1 MKKPLVIGLLLAA
14 IVALASYVAAGPYLA
29 LHGIRTALAEQDTA
43 RLERHVDF
51 PALRVNLRV
60 QVEDHLARQAGPDVS
75 SSLFGAA
82 ALSLANQVL
91 GRGVDTLV
99 TPMGIAALLQGRAT
113 WKRAVGE
120 TASLRSSTGRWPGA
134 MANAEHCK
142 SLRNGPLI
150 YGKRRLR
157 TPLSSSSRSGTAMWQ
172 RASVCSRLRRSSATR
187 SWARFCARQRRATA
201 GASHGPLAT
210 AHTSS
215 ASCAPGC

>member
-51 PALRVNLRV
+51 PALRVNLRA
-60 QVEDHLARQAGPDVS
+60 QVEDHLARRAGPGVS
-75 SSLFGAA
+75 SNLFGAA

-99 TPMGIAALLQGRAT
+99 TPMGIAAVLQERAT

-120 TASLRSSTGRWPGA
+120 TVGGDTYAPAVPAEPLKQ
-134 MANAEHCK
+134 AEHRYE
-142 SLRNGPLI
+142 SLSRFTATVQDDDGDPVVFVLTRQGLRWRLTDIRLPL
-150 YGKRRLR
+150 
-157 TPLSSSSRSGTAMWQ
+157 
-172 RASVCSRLRRSSATR
+172 
-187 SWARFCARQRRATA
+187 
-201 GASHGPLAT
+201 
-210 AHTSS
+210 
-215 ASCAPGC
+215 

>member
-51 PALRVNLRV
+51 PALRVNLRA

-75 SSLFGAA
+75 SNLFGAA

-99 TPMGIAALLQGRAT
+99 TPMGIAAVLQGRAT

-120 TASLRSSTGRWPGA
+120 TVGGDTYAPAVPAEPLKQ
-134 MANAEHCK
+134 AEHRYE
-142 SLRNGPLI
+142 SLSRFTATVQDDDGDPVVFVLTRQGLRWRLTDIRLPL
-150 YGKRRLR
+150 
-157 TPLSSSSRSGTAMWQ
+157 
-172 RASVCSRLRRSSATR
+172 
-187 SWARFCARQRRATA
+187 
-201 GASHGPLAT
+201 
-210 AHTSS
+210 
-215 ASCAPGC
+215 